1 MCPLGEPGEKDIILQ
16 ILILTTITSGS
27 LSFSMSNGINI
38 IKYLVSTHKLTP
50 TTPLPRP
57 SHPQLQTVRLIG

>member
-38 IKYLVSTHKLTP
+38 IKYLVSTYKLTSLP
-50 TTPLPRP
+50 PLV
-57 SHPQLQTVRLIG
+57 SLALNIG